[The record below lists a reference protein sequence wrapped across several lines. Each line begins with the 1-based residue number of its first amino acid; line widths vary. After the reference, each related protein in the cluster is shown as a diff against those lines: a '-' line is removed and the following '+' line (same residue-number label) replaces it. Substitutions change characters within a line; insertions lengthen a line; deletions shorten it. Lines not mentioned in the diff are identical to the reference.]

1 MFIQQCAEIMFLRV
15 QYRVRVHLFG
25 MMWQI
30 RMLQV
35 QSILK
40 GRISMQ
46 ARFVI
51 VLMIIGCVLVVAQ
64 IRAIQ
69 LAWVQTITIAKGKF
83 LTLIRFFINL

>member
-1 MFIQQCAEIMFLRV
+1 MFIQQGAEIMFMRV

-30 RMLQV
+30 RMRQV

-40 GRISMQ
+40 RRISMQ

-51 VLMIIGCVLVVAQ
+51 VLMIIRCVLVVA
-64 IRAIQ
+64 
-69 LAWVQTITIAKGKF
+69 
-83 LTLIRFFINL
+83 

>member
-1 MFIQQCAEIMFLRV
+1 MVMFIQQGAEIMFMRV

-30 RMLQV
+30 RMRQV

-40 GRISMQ
+40 RRISMQ

-51 VLMIIGCVLVVAQ
+51 VLMIIRCVLVVA
-64 IRAIQ
+64 
-69 LAWVQTITIAKGKF
+69 
-83 LTLIRFFINL
+83 